1 MSAGEGTGRTI
12 DEAVH
17 NALQH
22 LGAAREDVD
31 VEVLQEPRP
40 ALLGFGG
47 REARVR
53 VTLRRAAAGPAG
65 DFVMTALHRMG
76 YSAEVHTE
84 ETSEGITVTIGG
96 KDISGLVGRHGRTL
110 DALEVL
116 LAVHLHRE
124 TGKRT
129 QVVVDAEGYRAR
141 REKALVEQAI
151 QAAERAVAQRTAVAL
166 DPMEPRDRRT
176 VHLTLRDDERV
187 STSSEGEGE
196 HRHVVVVPRTPGH
209 RKDLPPDEE

>member
-1 MSAGEGTGRTI
+1 MSVGEGTGRTTDDAI
-12 DEAVH
+12 HD
-17 NALQH
+17 ALQH

-53 VTLRRAAAGPAG
+53 VTLRRGAAGLAG
-65 DFVMTALHRMG
+65 NFVTTALHLMG
-76 YSAEVHTE
+76 YIAEAHTE
-84 ETSEGITVTIGG
+84 ETAEGINVTLGG
-96 KDISGLVGRHGRTL
+96 KDISGFIGRHGRTL

-124 TGKRT
+124 TGRRT
-129 QVVVDAEGYRAR
+129 QVVADAEGYRAR

-151 QAAERAVAQRTAVAL
+151 QAAARAAAQRTAVAL
-166 DPMEPRDRRT
+166 DPMDPRDRRT
-176 VHLTLRDDERV
+176 VHLALRDDERV

-196 HRHVVVVPRTPGH
+196 HRHVVVVPRTPGD